1 MNHRL
6 LLAEDNFLI
15 REGVRG
21 MLSSTGTV
29 EVVASCG
36 NLDEA
41 VEAIDRLVPDVVLTD
56 IRMPPHRRDEGI
68 VIAAHC
74 RRQHPSM
81 GVVLLSQYVE
91 ASYVRTLLTEGTHG
105 RGYLLKER
113 VADLDDLLAAI
124 DEVAGGGSAID
135 PKVVE
140 TLVTGKSLAGG
151 SEIAR
156 LTPRERQVLACIAQG
171 HTNAAVA
178 GELFLTQH
186 AVEKHIHAI
195 FTKLGLS
202 GDRTNHPRVRATLM
216 YLAEG
221 QC

>member
-186 AVEKHIHAI
+186 AVEKHINAI

>member
-68 VIAAHC
+68 VIATHC

-140 TLVTGKSLAGG
+140 TLVTGRSLAGG

-186 AVEKHIHAI
+186 AVEKHINAI

>member
-6 LLAEDNFLI
+6 LWAEDNFLI

-68 VIAAHC
+68 VIATHC

-140 TLVTGKSLAGG
+140 TLVTGRSLAGG

-186 AVEKHIHAI
+186 AVEKHINAI

>member
-68 VIAAHC
+68 VIATHC

-135 PKVVE
+135 PV
-140 TLVTGKSLAGG
+140 GPWPAA
-151 SEIAR
+151 AR
-156 LTPRERQVLACIAQG
+156 LPGSHHASVRCWRALRKATPMPPSPANCSSPS
-171 HTNAAVA
+171 
-178 GELFLTQH
+178 TQWRS
-186 AVEKHIHAI
+186 
-195 FTKLGLS
+195 TS
-202 GDRTNHPRVRATLM
+202 TRSSPNSD
-216 YLAEG
+216 
-221 QC
+221 